1 MKKTISIMAVL
12 VAFVAGVSVYAVEKK
27 SGTTKDAKDKSY
39 VTKDMDK
46 EEAAEQAKSPKTI
59 EECEKMIADK
69 TAELKKADKG
79 KKGEIQKEI
88 DQLKEVLKN
97 LKEFKKSNKE

>member
-1 MKKTISIMAVL
+1 
-12 VAFVAGVSVYAVEKK
+12 
-27 SGTTKDAKDKSY
+27 
-39 VTKDMDK
+39 
-46 EEAAEQAKSPKTI
+46 
-59 EECEKMIADK
+59 MIADK
-69 TAELKKADKG
+69 TAELKKAEEG